1 MRLTPLKKLFNDT
14 GLRWLWLTLL
24 CLIIDQV
31 SKQWVAGTFDYRETL
46 SVLPFFNLTY
56 VHNPGAAFSF
66 LADQG
71 GWQRWFFTAIAAIAS
86 IVFLV
91 WMAKTPKQQRLLSI
105 SFALILSGAV
115 GNLIDRV
122 LFGYVID
129 FLDFHWAGYHFAA
142 FNIADSVI
150 FIGAALM
157 IFESFTNKE
166 DNQEAN
172 KDANLKANIES
183 KNESDNEEQKNKTNK
198 VKS

>member
-1 MRLTPLKKLFNDT
+1 MNKLFTET
-14 GLRWLWLTLL
+14 GLRWLWLTIILL
-24 CLIIDQV
+24 AIDQIT
-31 SKQWVAGTFDYRETL
+31 KQWVAASFDYREIL
-46 SVLPFFNLTY
+46 PVLPFFNLTY

-86 IVFLV
+86 AVFIV
-91 WMAKTPKQQRLLSI
+91 WMAKTPKQQKLLSI
-105 SFALILSGAV
+105 AFACILSGAI

-142 FNIADSVI
+142 FNIADSMI

-157 IFESFTNKE
+157 ILDSFK
-166 DNQEAN
+166 QEPIN
-172 KDANLKANIES
+172 KDVEK
-183 KNESDNEEQKNKTNK
+183 
-198 VKS
+198 